1 MSNEAAGEVFT
12 ESKLVAA
19 SHFFN
24 RFAIYFVLAALC
36 LALSILSPDFLTP
49 GNLVNV
55 FIAEAGRG
63 MLALGLG
70 LVIISRGIDISVGS
84 IVSLTSVVTAC
95 LVQEP
100 TYTNRIF
107 PQLGHVPVPIAV
119 LAGLLTAVVMGTFNG
134 WLVAYTLIPPM
145 IATLGTLVIARGL
158 ALILTNAIPVPMLRA
173 DYKILGQGSLG
184 PVPTIVAVFVVMA
197 VVTWAILNHTRFGKN
212 VYFIGGNVNAAR
224 VSGVKVERNLI
235 YVYAFSGLCAGLAG
249 VLITARAASGIATLG
264 LNYEMDAI
272 AAATIGGCSHTG
284 GVGTAGGIVAGILIL
299 GILNNGLLLLG
310 VSPYL
315 QQVVK
320 GVIII
325 GAVVVD
331 MRKNRRK

>member
-1 MSNEAAGEVFT
+1 MAEAN
-12 ESKLVAA
+12 VAA
-19 SHFFN
+19 PARVTLADVSHFFN
-24 RFAIYFVLAALC
+24 RYAIYFVLLAMGI
-36 LALSILSPDFLTP
+36 ALSFLSPDFLTP
-49 GNLVNV
+49 GNLRNV
-55 FIAEAGRG
+55 LIAEAGRG

-84 IVSLTSVVTAC
+84 IVSLTSVVAAVF
-95 LVQEP
+95 VQDP
-100 TYTNRIF
+100 SYNARIF
-107 PQLGHVPVPIAV
+107 PNMPHLPVFVPV
-119 LAGLLTAVVMGTFNG
+119 LAGLATGALVGAANG
-134 WLVAYTLIPPM
+134 WLVAYTMIPPM
-145 IATLGTLVIARGL
+145 IATLGSMVVARGV
-158 ALILTNAIPVPMLRA
+158 ALIITNAYPVPMLLPEF
-173 DYKILGQGSLG
+173 KILGQGSIG
-184 PVPTIVAVFVVMA
+184 PMPYIVLVFVVMA
-197 VVTWAILNHTRFGKN
+197 VVTWVILNHTRFGKN

-224 VSGVKVERNLI
+224 VSGVKVEQNLI
-235 YVYAFSGLCAGLAG
+235 YVYAFSGFCAGLAG

-299 GILNNGLLLLG
+299 GVLNNGLLLLG

-315 QQVVK
+315 QQVLK

-325 GAVVVD
+325 AAVVVD